1 MSLEELLL
9 LEVESL
15 EQVRVI
21 DELVSHRL
29 VEIQEHKRNVL
40 ADVLLDLA
48 DPLGVVLAVLDHPV
62 VSLKSELDLLENLL
76 GGVVVRLTIDC
87 HEE

>member
-1 MSLEELLL
+1 MCLNNAVYMSLEELLL

-29 VEIQEHKRNVL
+29 VEIQEHKGNVL
-40 ADVLLDLA
+40 ADVLLYLA
-48 DPLGVVLAVLDHPV
+48 DPLGTIRHCFTV
-62 VSLKSELDLLENLL
+62 
-76 GGVVVRLTIDC
+76 GGCIGSRRKR
-87 HEE
+87 